1 MPRTLSVATR
11 TLNSAVSP
19 KPRHWSP
26 SIWRALPP
34 QRRGRYLS
42 SHPSPDGSLLG
53 QGCCARL
60 AALVGATVSAQGRLR
75 PFPLVRASRPPWRL
89 TDHARA
95 TESVVAPG
103 QG

>member
-11 TLNSAVSP
+11 SLNSAVSP

-42 SHPSPDGSLLG
+42 RHPSPDGSLLG

-60 AALVGATVSAQGRLR
+60 VAWLPESEVAGGNV
-75 PFPLVRASRPPWRL
+75 PLVRASRPPWRL